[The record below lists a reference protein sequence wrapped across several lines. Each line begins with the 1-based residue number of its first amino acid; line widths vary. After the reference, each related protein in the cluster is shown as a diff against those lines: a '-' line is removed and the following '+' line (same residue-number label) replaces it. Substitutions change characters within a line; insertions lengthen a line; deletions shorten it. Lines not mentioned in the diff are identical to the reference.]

1 VLKFKKTKTMKKS
14 GLAFIAAMLFTFSTN
29 AQNNTDLIQ
38 FGLKAGVNFATLSGD
53 DVENAE
59 SRTGFHAGGLVE
71 IPFTDRFSVQ
81 PEILYSQQGAKAD
94 NSFGEGT
101 WKLDYIQIPV
111 MAKIYL
117 TDGFNLQVGPQV
129 GFRMSENFELE
140 SGSNEVE
147 VDSEIEDNDIDFSL
161 AGGLGY
167 KFDNGFFI
175 QARYNY
181 AFTEAFPNS
190 DAKNS
195 VIQAGVGYLF

>member
-1 VLKFKKTKTMKKS
+1 MKKS

-38 FGLKAGVNFATLSGD
+38 FGLKAGVNFASLSGD
-53 DVENAE
+53 DFENAE

-81 PEILYSQQGAKAD
+81 PEIMYSQQGAKGD
-94 NSFGEGT
+94 NFFGEGT
-101 WKLDYIQIPV
+101 LKLDYIQIPV
-111 MAKIYL
+111 LAKIYL
-117 TDGFNLQVGPQV
+117 ADGFNLQIGPQV
-129 GFRMSENFELE
+129 GFRMSENFELD
-140 SGSNEVE
+140 SGDSE
-147 VDSEIEDNDIDFSL
+147 VDGDLEIEDNDIDFSL

-181 AFTEAFPNS
+181 ALTEAFPDS